1 MEDTLRGFA
10 TTNMTH
16 HNVSLNPYYNGR
28 YSTSKSINL
37 IIYVMKVLILII
49 MEYTLRAQQKPFR
62 LQRSYVLILIIMEY
76 TLREVILYSTNYQH
90 IKLIKL
96 I

>member
-1 MEDTLRGFA
+1 MEDTQRVNKYE
-10 TTNMTH
+10 TNEKVPT
-16 HNVSLNPYYNGR
+16 
-28 YSTSKSINL
+28 
-37 IIYVMKVLILII
+37 VLILII

-62 LQRSYVLILIIMEY
+62 LQRSYVLILTIMEY